1 MAIRSKNKVNTSFNM
16 SSMTDIVFLL
26 LIFFIITSTLISP
39 KGLDLILPQSSAQVL
54 AAKQNVTISITKD
67 LQFGINSEVV
77 PFDALESKLMSLL
90 KGVDTPGV
98 ILKAAQG
105 VPIEEVV
112 RVMDIASRN
121 KLKMVLATSP
131 K

>member
-54 AAKQNVTISITKD
+54 AAKQNVTVSITKD
-67 LQFGINSEVV
+67 LQFGVNSEIV
-77 PFDALESKLMSLL
+77 PFDALETTLMEQL
-90 KGVDTPGV
+90 KGIDTPGV